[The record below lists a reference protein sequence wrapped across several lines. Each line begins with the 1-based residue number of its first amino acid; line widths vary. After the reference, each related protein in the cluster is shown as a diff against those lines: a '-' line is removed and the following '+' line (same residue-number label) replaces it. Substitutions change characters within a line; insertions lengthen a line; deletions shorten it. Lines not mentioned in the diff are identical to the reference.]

1 MTIKNLRFSFILL
14 ALFAFAGTAAAQS
27 ATVPRV
33 TMTATVESVLRLDIS
48 SAAGGVTGGG
58 SSSDFTVNLGNVN
71 GQGVGTP
78 STGVT
83 KSFTPGAGAAG
94 YAIYTTPIVL
104 TPVFSG
110 YAGNATIALTVGG
123 GADDAI
129 AVEGASN
136 ASATLAAARSVVV
149 GSASDVANTRHVGF
163 KISKMEAT
171 GAKTAML
178 LYTITMP

>member
-1 MTIKNLRFSFILL
+1 MKIRNFTYSFALL

-33 TMTATVESVLRLDIS
+33 TMSATVESVLRLDIS
-48 SAAGGVTGGG
+48 SAAGGVVGGG

-83 KSFTPGAGAAG
+83 KSFTPGAGALGFAT
-94 YAIYTTPIVL
+94 YTTPIVL

-110 YAGNATIALTVGG
+110 YAGNATIALTIGG

-129 AVEGASN
+129 AVEGSTN
-136 ASATLAAARSVVV
+136 ANAALAGARDVVV

-163 KISKMEAT
+163 KISKTEAT

>member
-1 MTIKNLRFSFILL
+1 MKIRNFSYSFALL
-14 ALFAFAGTAAAQS
+14 ALFAFAGTASAQS
-27 ATVPRV
+27 QTAPRV
-33 TMTATVESVLRLDIS
+33 TMTATNESVLRLDIS
-48 SAAGGVTGGG
+48 SAAGGVVGGG
-58 SSSDFTVNLGNVN
+58 TSSDFTVSLGSVN

-78 STGVT
+78 AVGVT

-110 YAGNATIALTVGG
+110 YAGNATIALTIGG
-123 GADDAI
+123 GTDDAI
-129 AVEGASN
+129 AVEGGSN
-136 ASATLAAARSVVV
+136 ATATLAAERSVVTD
-149 GSASDVANTRHVGF
+149 SASDVAHERHVGF
-163 KISKMEAT
+163 KISKLETT